1 MWGNVCPASLSSCPH
16 VSGKYLFIS
25 KVQRLFQFP
34 GGDLLNF
41 GQISVW
47 DIFLLLQRAP
57 APNPTSGQCHSKN
70 SSLQAQ
76 QNLFGLPIPS
86 CRVSEEWEIT
96 SQIIL
101 GWEITSQIIL
111 GWGNAECRL
120 QPEPREHQ
128 RRSQAGMGLL
138 EEQGMDGRGGMEAP
152 RCPCCVCSL

>member
-1 MWGNVCPASLSSCPH
+1 MWGKVCPASLSSCPH
-16 VSGKYLFIS
+16 VSGKCLFIS

-47 DIFLLLQRAP
+47 DVFLLLQRAP
-57 APNPTSGQCHSKN
+57 APNPTSGQCHCKN
-70 SSLQAQ
+70 PFLEAQ

-101 GWEITSQIIL
+101 GW
-111 GWGNAECRL
+111 GNDECRL
-120 QPEPREHQ
+120 QQSTKADPRQ
-128 RRSQAGMGLL
+128 GWGCWRSR
-138 EEQGMDGRGGMEAP
+138 GMDGRGGINP
-152 RCPCCVCSL
+152 ISQP